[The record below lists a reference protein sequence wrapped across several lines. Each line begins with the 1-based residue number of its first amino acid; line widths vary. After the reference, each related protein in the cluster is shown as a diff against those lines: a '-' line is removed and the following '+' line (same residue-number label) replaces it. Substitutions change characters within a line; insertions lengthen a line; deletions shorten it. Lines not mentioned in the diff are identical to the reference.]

1 MMNNTL
7 DRFSR
12 HLDSERVGG
21 YHLQQMIEEQN
32 YLNHKHMIDAFISNY
47 WANIGLV
54 PDAEFIQETLYKVD
68 LDMDLINE
76 RLRVF

>member
-1 MMNNTL
+1 MMNSL

-12 HLDSERVGG
+12 PLDSERVGG
-21 YHLQQMIEEQN
+21 YWLQQMIEEQN
-32 YLNHKHMIDAFISNY
+32 YLNHKHMIDAFICQY

-68 LDMDLINE
+68 LDMDLINQ